1 MKDSEIIA
9 ILAKRDEAK
18 AVRDWTVADK
28 IRDELRARGI
38 EVSRNDEIME
48 LSVSKR
54 GPHPRQ
60 QITNILIFFS

>member
-1 MKDSEIIA
+1 MSASSICQWGALKDGEIIA

-38 EVSRNDEIME
+38 EVGAESNRSYSSE
-48 LSVSKR
+48 K
-54 GPHPRQ
+54 
-60 QITNILIFFS
+60 

>member
-1 MKDSEIIA
+1 MKDNEIIA

-38 EVSRNDEIME
+38 EVGRYQSTTYLKHRAQWQRKDNF
-48 LSVSKR
+48 
-54 GPHPRQ
+54 
-60 QITNILIFFS
+60 TNSTF